1 MLSPL
6 FRVHLSTVFHLSLS
20 PPTLL
25 LFFATA
31 FRSLPQSAAS
41 PRMRAT
47 PAKADEHPAL
57 VFTRPTDRL
66 VRVNQFSIT
75 AQPGEQDG
83 VTDRR
88 SKAERR
94 DAEHQPSPRGRS
106 LDRTIRFYR
115 PAPPHLG
122 YGRESKSDAR
132 NERIEADLFDL
143 LRPATSKTPIAGT
156 QISRRVR
163 NWKDGPR
170 RRAEERL
177 DTTKERDER
186 GKNSDADRWIR
197 RYYYT
202 SLQSYL

>member
-41 PRMRAT
+41 PRRAT

-57 VFTRPTDRL
+57 VFARPTDRL

-115 PAPPHLG
+115 PRTATTENRKAMLVIN
-122 YGRESKSDAR
+122 ESRTISSVF
-132 NERIEADLFDL
+132 FD
-143 LRPATSKTPIAGT
+143 RQRA
-156 QISRRVR
+156 
-163 NWKDGPR
+163 R
-170 RRAEERL
+170 RRSPEHRY
-177 DTTKERDER
+177 RDEYET
-186 GKNSDADRWIR
+186 GKTDHVGVRKNG
-197 RYYYT
+197 
-202 SLQSYL
+202 